1 LGGLLEN
8 LVHNSWVH
16 LQLTRV
22 DGLPS
27 HSGARWGVVVVV
39 VNVRIVRRFEELE
52 QSRTDECP
60 AGLVLSNELES
71 IVKEVHHGQYNRDG
85 EPVLWKIAGGASD
98 STLQGGNWW
107 RTLEVKQLHQRGNGA
122 AGGRSTERYNVKR
135 LSPRT
140 SSRTF

>member
-1 LGGLLEN
+1 MGGLLEN

-52 QSRTDECP
+52 QSRTEERP
-60 AGLVLSNELES
+60 AGLVLSNELE
-71 IVKEVHHGQYNRDG
+71 
-85 EPVLWKIAGGASD
+85 
-98 STLQGGNWW
+98 
-107 RTLEVKQLHQRGNGA
+107 
-122 AGGRSTERYNVKR
+122 
-135 LSPRT
+135 
-140 SSRTF
+140 